1 MACKTAIAI
10 LAFNTSEKNDI
21 IYKAMH
27 PKSDF
32 YFSKMS
38 SSQISPLPTHRRSV
52 KGPCRGFATG
62 VVIGSFISESVLF
75 AQWAHLFWPGCCR
88 NSEPIRALYGGI
100 LCTRCQE
107 SHRWQADLVTRK
119 TRSPWLGLFLSF
131 VFVFF
136 PLLINLIFYLIFHRA
151 KWHHF
156 PQYLSLITPPLCWF
170 KGSKTEGIA
179 RARH

>member
-75 AQWAHLFWPGCCR
+75 AQWAHLF
-88 NSEPIRALYGGI
+88 
-100 LCTRCQE
+100 
-107 SHRWQADLVTRK
+107 
-119 TRSPWLGLFLSF
+119 
-131 VFVFF
+131 
-136 PLLINLIFYLIFHRA
+136 
-151 KWHHF
+151 
-156 PQYLSLITPPLCWF
+156 
-170 KGSKTEGIA
+170 
-179 RARH
+179 